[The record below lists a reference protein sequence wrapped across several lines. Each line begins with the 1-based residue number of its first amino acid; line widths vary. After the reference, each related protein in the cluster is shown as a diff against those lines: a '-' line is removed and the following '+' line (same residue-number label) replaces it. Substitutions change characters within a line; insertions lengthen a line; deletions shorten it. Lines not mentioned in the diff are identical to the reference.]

1 MESMSLVEL
10 KKIAKEK
17 RIKQYYIMRRQQLL
31 DILTQDTLPRE
42 YVLQK
47 KTIVELRTEAKERN
61 IKGFWRMSRDQLLQ
75 LLYPDSKENGK
86 DDYDAH
92 KHDKP
97 KSHDAKDVWIEVPEY
112 PLKYR
117 S

>member
-31 DILTQDTLPRE
+31 EILTQDTLPRE

-47 KTIVELRTEAKERN
+47 KTIIELRTEAKVRE
-61 IKGFWRMSRDQLLQ
+61 IKGFWRMSRDQLLN
-75 LLYPDSKENGK
+75 LLYPNTKENNE
-86 DDYDAH
+86 DDDNAY

-97 KSHDAKDVWIEVPEY
+97 ESHDAKDIWIEIPEY